1 MSDSKHIVILGA
13 GFAGTAL
20 ARALERRL
28 PGSYH
33 ITLISRDN
41 YITYNPLLAEVVGS
55 SILSSHVVAPVRQML
70 KRTRFC
76 MVNVTDID
84 LKKQQIHYLGEG
96 SGVIDYDQLIIAC
109 GVRANLDLLPG
120 MAKYALPLKTVGDAM
135 FLRNRVIARL
145 EQAEVQQKAA
155 SRLWLTTFVIIG
167 GGFSGVEVAGEIA
180 DFLHAAHRYY
190 KHTKERDYRVL
201 LLHGGERLLPELP
214 ARLGT
219 FASRKMQARKIDIR
233 LNTRV
238 SRVDDQGVVLES
250 GDRID
255 AGTVICTIGTAPH
268 ALVEQLPLPK
278 ERGRILTAPDMSV
291 PDFPGLWALG
301 DCAAVPNAYDDRLSP
316 PTAQFATRQAAQLAK
331 NIYLDSQDK
340 NTQAF
345 KFQPLG
351 QLSSIGHNKAVAVV
365 FGIHFSGFIG
375 WLLWRGVYL
384 LKFPT
389 LARKVRL
396 FFEWNWEMLFP
407 QDVVHLSH
415 TRTQRDT
422 KKKSSVSK
430 V

>member
-1 MSDSKHIVILGA
+1 MSDEKHIVILGA
-13 GFAGTAL
+13 GFAGTTL

-28 PGSYH
+28 SESYC

-84 LKKQQIHYLGEG
+84 LEKKQIHYLGEG
-96 SGVIDYDQLIIAC
+96 SGVIEYDEIVIAC

-145 EQAEVQQKAA
+145 EQAELQQRME
-155 SRLWLTTFVIIG
+155 SRLWLTTFIIIG
-167 GGFSGVEVAGEIA
+167 GGFSGVEVTGEIA

-190 KHTKERDYRVL
+190 KRTNERDFRVL
-201 LLHGGERLLPELP
+201 LLHGGDRLLLELP
-214 ARLGT
+214 AKLSAFT
-219 FASRKMQARKIDIR
+219 LRKMQAHKIDVR

-238 SRVDDQGVVLES
+238 ARVDGRGVVLES
-250 GDRID
+250 GERID

-268 ALVEQLPLPK
+268 TLVEQLPLTK
-278 ERGRILTAPDMSV
+278 ERGRVLTNPDMSV
-291 PDFPGLWALG
+291 LDFPGVWALG
-301 DCAAVPNAYDDRLSP
+301 DCAAIPNAYDDRLSP
-316 PTAQFATRQAAQLAK
+316 PTAQFATRQAGQLAK
-331 NIYLDSQDK
+331 NIHRT
-340 NTQAF
+340 TQGKKTRAF
-345 KFQPLG
+345 QFRPLG

-389 LARKVRL
+389 FARKVRL
-396 FFEWNWEMLFP
+396 FFEWSWEMLFP

-415 TRTQRDT
+415 SRTKRDITR
-422 KKKSSVSK
+422 KS
-430 V
+430 

>member
-1 MSDSKHIVILGA
+1 MSYDKHTVILGA
-13 GFAGTAL
+13 GFAGTTL

-28 PGSYH
+28 PESYR

-70 KRTRFC
+70 KRTHFC
-76 MVNVTDID
+76 MVDVTDID
-84 LKKQQIHYLGEG
+84 LEKKQIHYLGEG
-96 SGVIDYDQLIIAC
+96 SGVIDYDQIIIAC

-145 EQAEVQQKAA
+145 EQAEVQQKAE
-155 SRLWLTTFVIIG
+155 SRQWLTTFIVVG
-167 GGFSGVEVAGEIA
+167 GGFSGVEVTGEIT

-190 KHTKERDYRVL
+190 KHTNESDFRVL
-201 LLHGGERLLPELP
+201 LLHGGDRLLPELP
-214 ARLGT
+214 AKLSNI
-219 FASRKMQARKIDIR
+219 ALRKMQAHKIDIR

-238 SRVDDQGVVLES
+238 ARVDDSGVVLDS
-250 GDRID
+250 GERID
-255 AGTVICTIGTAPH
+255 AGTVICTVGTAPH
-268 ALVEQLPLPK
+268 ALVEQLPLAK

-291 PDFPGLWALG
+291 PDFPGVWALG
-301 DCAAVPNAYDDRLSP
+301 DCAAVPNAHDDRLSP
-316 PTAQFATRQAAQLAK
+316 PTAQFATRQAVQLAR
-331 NIYLDSQDK
+331 NIQQNIHGKKTL
-340 NTQAF
+340 AF
-345 KFQPLG
+345 KFRPLG
-351 QLSSIGHNKAVAVV
+351 QLSSIGHNKAVAVILGV
-365 FGIHFSGFIG
+365 HFSGFIG

-415 TRTQRDT
+415 SRTKRNIT
-422 KKKSSVSK
+422 KKG
-430 V
+430 